1 MASADDLERI
11 HEWMEERAAVLSN
24 SDMDD
29 IHRAV
34 DYLDLT
40 TQRVQSKA
48 SADQL
53 RSVTVALLLT
63 MLDLRSTLVHK
74 KADYLMKD

>member
-11 HEWMEERAAVLSN
+11 HEWMEERAAVLAN

-34 DYLDLT
+34 DYLNLT

-53 RSVTVALLLT
+53 RSVTVAFLLT
-63 MLDLRSTLVHK
+63 LPDLRSTLVHK
-74 KADYLMKD
+74 KADPLMKD